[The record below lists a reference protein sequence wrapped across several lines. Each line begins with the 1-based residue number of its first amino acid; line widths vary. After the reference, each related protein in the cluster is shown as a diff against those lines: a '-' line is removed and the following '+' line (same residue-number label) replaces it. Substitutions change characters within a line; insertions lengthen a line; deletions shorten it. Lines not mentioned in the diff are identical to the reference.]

1 MDANT
6 TLIEQSADSKLGRL
20 ANHFALRFQYML
32 SIEPIVGNVIAI
44 GLALGLLILLG
55 HADFFPKWLVKYHH
69 YLSIGIYFSITIQLL
84 KSASHSILLPL
95 AAIGIAGAGFVA
107 QNVEPEWQLLATAT
121 LQEFMITCAKTLS
134 ISMKNSLLS

>member
-1 MDANT
+1 MDAST
-6 TLIEQSADSKLGRL
+6 AMIEQSTDRKVGRL
-20 ANHFALRFQYML
+20 ANHFIMRFQYML
-32 SIEPIVGNVIAI
+32 SIEPVIGNIIAI
-44 GLALGLLILLG
+44 GLALGLLVLLG

-69 YLSIGIYFSITIQLL
+69 YLSIGIYLSITIQLL

-121 LQEFMITCAKTLS
+121 LQEFM
-134 ISMKNSLLS
+134 LLGVLGMVIAIIKIR